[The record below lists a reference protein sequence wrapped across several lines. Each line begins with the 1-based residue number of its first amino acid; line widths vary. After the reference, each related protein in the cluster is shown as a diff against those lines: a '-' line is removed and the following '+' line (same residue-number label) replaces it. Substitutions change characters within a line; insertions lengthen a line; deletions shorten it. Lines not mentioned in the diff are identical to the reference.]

1 MPQSG
6 FLPSYSGLGFL
17 ITLIMRRCNTCTC
30 VCTALYKWKRALILC
45 LIANVYDMLYVDC
58 MLIKILPNVADKLF
72 MLCAIY

>member
-1 MPQSG
+1 MTSCSHSELQG
-6 FLPSYSGLGFL
+6 FECGTSTYLL
-17 ITLIMRRCNTCTC
+17 ICSLYMS
-30 VCTALYKWKRALILC
+30 VCTALYKCKRALILC